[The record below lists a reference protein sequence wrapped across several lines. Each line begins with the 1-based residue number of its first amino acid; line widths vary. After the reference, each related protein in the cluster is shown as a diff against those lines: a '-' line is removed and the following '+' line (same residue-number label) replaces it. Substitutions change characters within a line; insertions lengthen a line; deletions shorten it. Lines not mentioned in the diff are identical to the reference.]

1 MKELIQFAFDF
12 FGYVIPGLF
21 VIFSIVTVIKLIQG
35 NDVVLWL
42 SALVVSIL
50 FILTHR
56 AVTCYHWAAY
66 DINATIKSLD
76 LNEKTKKIK
85 AK

>member
-1 MKELIQFAFDF
+1 
-12 FGYVIPGLF
+12 
-21 VIFSIVTVIKLIQG
+21 VTVIKLIQG

-42 SALVVSIL
+42 SALVVSILLL

-76 LNEKTKKIK
+76 LNEKTKKD
-85 AK
+85 